1 MKYTNLNQLLV
12 LKLQSLYD
20 VETQII
26 KALPQMIKKAQSDE
40 LREAFTRHLG
50 ETEAQKERLEE
61 IFEIVNEKAKKIKVE
76 AIRGIIAD
84 AQWLL
89 KQDIDSEILDAA
101 LISSARHIEH
111 YEMSGYISAVHLA
124 ELLELEDVQALLT
137 DTLEEEEKT
146 DDTLADLADTLS
158 QDMPKE
164 M

>member
-76 AIRGIIAD
+76 AIRGINAD

-89 KQDIDSEILDAA
+89 KQDIDSEILDEA
-101 LISSARHIEH
+101 LIS
-111 YEMSGYISAVHLA
+111 SAVHLA